1 MKKQS
6 FVTGAIILMVANT
19 VSKILGALFKIP
31 LTYILEEDGM
41 AIYNTAF
48 SVYVMFLSFVIS
60 GIPIS
65 VSKTVAQ
72 STPKKAFAITDTA
85 QTVLI
90 ILGVFG
96 SVAMFFGADFFAY
109 ALKEPNATIA
119 IKCVAPS
126 VFFVALGCGCKN
138 YFHGSQNMI
147 PSAVSQVVEAIIKLA
162 VGYSLA
168 LMFIKYGKH
177 ISAAGAVF
185 GVTAGEI
192 IATAILGIAYLII
205 HRHTKIKQEPKYVRE
220 LAKTALPLLL
230 TDVLLNLISV
240 TDTSLLRTS
249 LLQAGLSQDEARTIF
264 GAYSGYAMTLF
275 NLPIG
280 ILGTIG
286 VSLMPV
292 MTAAVTN
299 NDISKQRR
307 SVKSGVELSLLIS
320 VPSAVMMWIIP
331 EELLYLLFKN
341 DFSAQMLKFIA
352 PCVVTISLVHMVSA
366 LLQACGKVFV
376 PSVVTCFG
384 LIVKL
389 GLIQILCT
397 KPEINIFGAIIST
410 NVAYLLILSIDVL
423 IFKKVTKL
431 KIGIFQALFAPLISS
446 AFMAATVKYVLR
458 YCQKST
464 LSLLAVC
471 IIGGCVYLISMLII
485 KKQHYDFISKFS

>member
-6 FVTGAIILMVANT
+6 FVTGAIILMAANT

-48 SVYVMFLSFVIS
+48 SVYIMFLSFVIS

-72 STPKKAFAITDTA
+72 SPPKKAFAMTDTA
-85 QTVLI
+85 QTILI
-90 ILGVFG
+90 ILGTFG
-96 SVAMFFGADFFAY
+96 SVAMFFAADFFAY
-109 ALKEPNATIA
+109 ALKEPNASIA

-126 VFFVALGCGCKN
+126 VFFVALGCGCKS
-138 YFHGSQNMI
+138 YFHGSQHMI
-147 PSAVSQVVEAIIKLA
+147 PSAISQVVEAIIKLA
-162 VGYSLA
+162 VGYGLA
-168 LMFIKYGKH
+168 LMLISYGKH
-177 ISAAGAVF
+177 ISAAGAIF
-185 GVTAGEI
+185 GVTVGEI
-192 IATAILGIAYLII
+192 VATAILGITYLAI
-205 HRHTKIKQEPKYVRE
+205 HRHVKAKQEVQYARE
-220 LAKTALPLLL
+220 LAKTALPLLI
-230 TDVLLNLISV
+230 TDALLNLLSV

-292 MTAAVTN
+292 MAAAVAD
-299 NDISKQRR
+299 NDLSKKRR
-307 SVKSGVELSLLIS
+307 SVKSGIELSLFIS

-352 PCVVTISLVHMVSA
+352 PCIITISLVHMVSA

-389 GLIQILCT
+389 GLIRILCT
-397 KPEINIFGAIIST
+397 KPDINIFGAIIST
-410 NVAYLLILSIDVL
+410 NIVYLLILIID
-423 IFKKVTKL
+423 IFIFRKVAKL
-431 KIGIFQALFAPLISS
+431 KLHILKALLAPLVSS
-446 AFMAATVKYVLR
+446 ALMAAAVKYAMQF
-458 YCQKST
+458 CQRST
-464 LSLLAVC
+464 LSILAVC
-471 IIGGCVYLISMLII
+471 IIGGCVYLLSMLFIQ
-485 KKQHYDFISKFS
+485 KKAM